1 MKKTPIWFSAS
12 SFTLNL
18 KISSWQPFYTILTIN
33 KCGKCIELALG
44 FLFVCTKS
52 IFTLNRKKT
61 FCQRWF
67 GRQTEPAAIP
77 FQIPIESEVIS

>member
-52 IFTLNRKKT
+52 ILTLNRKKT
-61 FCQRWF
+61 HSAKDGLADRQSQRLF
-67 GRQTEPAAIP
+67 RPKSP
-77 FQIPIESEVIS
+77 